1 MFIYFLPL
9 IFYFSSNQAIFLNQ
23 VEYFPVPLEKKKYII
38 STPAYVL
45 CSFYFILFSVF
56 FHYHC
61 LPLYFPSNNHHT
73 VVHVHESFILS
84 AQSLQPL
91 TPPTTSCHLLSI
103 CESVLLVQFVHYIP
117 HMREIIRYL
126 SSSDWLI
133 SLSIMLS
140 RAIHT
145 VAKGKIFFLFMVE

>member
-73 VVHVHESFILS
+73 VVHVHESFFLF
-84 AQSLQPL
+84 AQSLHFLNSSPL
-91 TPPTTSCHLLSI
+91 TVSLLSI
-103 CESVLLVQFVHYIP
+103 YESVFVLLV
-117 HMREIIRYL
+117 
-126 SSSDWLI
+126 SSVY
-133 SLSIMLS
+133 SLGS
-140 RAIHT
+140 T
-145 VAKGKIFFLFMVE
+145 YE